1 MEQTKTVAV
10 IILSYNGR
18 EKYLPD
24 CLSSLAATNYPQK
37 SLKVLI
43 VDNASSD
50 DSADYVKNNYPEFT
64 LIQNSKNLG
73 FTEGNNIGY
82 EWAAEQGV
90 DYLVLLNQDTIVDP
104 KWLNHM
110 VEDAERRDVGAV
122 QAKLMLHPETNLLN
136 SYGNAIQFLGFGYCN
151 NYRQLDKPA
160 TEPFEVP
167 YPSGAACLLKMS
179 ALAKTGLF
187 YTRLFAYHEDVD
199 LGWKLRLAGY
209 KVLLEPKAVVYHK
222 YSFGK
227 AKYKFYYLERN
238 RYFVTLK
245 NYKLATLIIFFP
257 AFIIMELG
265 MIFYAIKGGWFKEKL
280 KGWGSLLSQLPAIL
294 SDRFKTQFKLRQVKD
309 KEILRLYTGSIR
321 FQDVKNPLL
330 TFVANPVMEIYF
342 WLAKK
347 IIFW

>member
-1 MEQTKTVAV
+1 MEHDKTIAI

-18 EKYLPD
+18 KYLPD
-24 CLSSLAATNYPQK
+24 CLSSLSETDYPK
-37 SLKVLI
+37 KLLKILTI
-43 VDNASSD
+43 DNGSGD
-50 DSADYVKNNYPEFT
+50 DSVDYIKKNYPEIEV
-64 LIQNSKNLG
+64 IQNSSNVG

-82 EWAAEQGV
+82 AWALDQNV
-90 DYLVLLNQDTIVDP
+90 DYLALLNQDTIVD
-104 KWLNHM
+104 KQWLNFL
-110 VEDAERRDVGAV
+110 VSDGERHDVAAV

-151 NYRQLDKPA
+151 NYRQLDKPG

-179 ALAKTGLF
+179 ALRKTGLF
-187 YTRLFAYHEDVD
+187 YSRLFMYHEDVD

-209 KVLLEPKAVVYHK
+209 KILLEPKAVVYHK
-222 YSFGK
+222 YSFSK
-227 AKYKFYYLERN
+227 AEYKFYYLERN

-245 NYKLATLIIFFP
+245 NYKLATLIVFAP
-257 AFIIMELG
+257 ACIIMELG
-265 MIFYAIKGGWFKEKL
+265 MILFSLKGGWFKEKL
-280 KGWGSLLSQLPAIL
+280 KGWGSLIYQLPAIL
-294 SDRFKTQFKLRQVKD
+294 RDRWHTQFKLRKVKD
-309 KEILRLYTGSIR
+309 KEILRLYTGSIK

-330 TFVANPVMEIYF
+330 TFIANPLMEAYF